1 MNIEELYRT
10 IAPRLTNWLVSS
22 GSSYHEACDIVQSA
36 FLKIWKMRDD
46 LHGDESD
53 VSGLAFTI
61 ARNLRKNLARDNA
74 RITFVGEI
82 RDPDD
87 GSGGV
92 VFTHGGSESSS
103 DGEYG
108 EAYEGGAT
116 SRVSSSASM
125 RYNEPEVPSDA
136 EYLRKRLK
144 EAFAKLPPVLREAYT
159 LFQIG
164 EMSISEIANQT
175 GVSENLVKVRIF
187 RAKEKLK
194 EILADLRVTY

>member
-10 IAPRLTNWLVSS
+10 IAPKLTNWLVSS
-22 GSSYHEACDIVQSA
+22 GSSYHEACDLVQSA

-46 LHGDESD
+46 LQGDESD
-53 VSGLAFTI
+53 ISGLAFTI

-87 GSGGV
+87 GNSLDY
-92 VFTHGGSESSS
+92 GSRGYGED
-103 DGEYG
+103 DGEG
-108 EAYEGGAT
+108 DGGAT
-116 SRVSSSASM
+116 SRVASSASM

-164 EMSISEIANQT
+164 EMSVHEIANQT

-187 RAKEKLK
+187 RAKERLK
-194 EILADLRVTY
+194 KILSDLRVTY